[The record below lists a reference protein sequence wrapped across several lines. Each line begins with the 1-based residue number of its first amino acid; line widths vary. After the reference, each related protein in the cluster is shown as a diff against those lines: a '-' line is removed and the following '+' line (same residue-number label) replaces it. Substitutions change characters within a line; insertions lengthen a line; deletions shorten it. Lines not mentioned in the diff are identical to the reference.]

1 MADPQKEEK
10 PKKDRWDKADIVIKA
25 LLTGVY

>member
-1 MADPQKEEK
+1 MVDPQKDEK

-25 LLTGVY
+25 LLTGV